1 MAGAG
6 FETGATE
13 RALNEFY
20 NLRASFRGP
29 EDPGKSGRRIGPNP
43 DRIREIFQ
51 NGQCRSPDKILEFGA
66 GQVPIRT
73 KKNDGKFFL
82 YIY

>member
-1 MAGAG
+1 MNV
-6 FETGATE
+6 
-13 RALNEFY
+13 L
-20 NLRASFRGP
+20 P
-29 EDPGKSGRRIGPNP
+29 KDPGKSGRRIGPNPDRFGKFWPTPRSNP

-73 KKNDGKFFL
+73 KKNDGIF
-82 YIY
+82 YIYIY